1 MLKGIHLTLMIGPVV
16 PVPVPEAVLNALQS
30 VQVSIGGDSK
40 TPSGFELTF
49 ALGNRS
55 PLQTLFLL
63 IGGSLP
69 PILRVILVVTVNGL
83 PEVLIDGVVTQQQI
97 QPGPDPAHSVLTLTG
112 VDLTAV
118 MGLIDLDGVPYP
130 AMPPEA
136 RVALMLAKYA
146 WLGIVPLII
155 PSLLSDVPIPTQEI
169 PRQQSHDLDYINDL
183 ADKAGY
189 VFYLNPGPL
198 PGMNVAYWGPEIRV
212 GVPQPALNLDMD
224 AFRNVEHLTFSFDAD
239 HKAMPIVFIQNP
251 ETKVPIPIP
260 IPDISPLSPPLG
272 LLPPI
277 PKQFPQL
284 RDTAKLSPIKAILT
298 GMVVAARTSDA
309 VTGTGS
315 LDVLR
320 YGRLLKAR
328 QLVGVRGAGT
338 AYDGLYYVKSV
349 THSIKV
355 GEYKQSFSLVR
366 NGLVSTLSQVP
377 A

>member
-1 MLKGIHLTLMIGPVV
+1 MLKGIHLALMIGPVV

-30 VQVSIGGDSK
+30 VQVNVGGDSK
-40 TPSGFELTF
+40 TPSGFELKF
-49 ALGNRS
+49 SLSNKG

-63 IGGSLP
+63 TGGALP
-69 PILRVILVVTVNGL
+69 PIMRVILVVTLNGV
-83 PEVLIDGVVTQQQI
+83 PDVLIDGVITQQQI
-97 QPGPDPAHSVLTLTG
+97 QPGQDAGQSVLTLTG

-136 RVALMLAKYA
+136 RVALILAKYA
-146 WLGIVPLII
+146 FLGIVPLII
-155 PSLLSDVPIPTQEI
+155 PSVLSDVPIPTQEI
-169 PRQQSHDLDYINDL
+169 PRQKGHDLDYINEL

-189 VFYLNPGPL
+189 VFYLSPGPV
-198 PGMNVAYWGPEIRV
+198 PGMNIAYWGPEVRV
-212 GVPQPALNLDMD
+212 GPPQPALNLDMD
-224 AFRNVEHLTFSFDAD
+224 AARNVENLSFTFDAD

-251 ETKVPIPIP
+251 ETKAPIPIP

-272 LLPPI
+272 LIPPI
-277 PKQFPQL
+277 PKQFPML
-284 RDTAKLSPIKAILT
+284 KDTAKLNPIKAILT
-298 GMVVAARTSDA
+298 GLVVAARTSDA

-315 LDVLR
+315 LNVLR

-328 QLVGVRGAGT
+328 QLVGVRGVGM

-349 THSIKV
+349 RHSIKV
-355 GEYKQSFSLVR
+355 GEYKQDFTLVR
-366 NGLVSTLSQVP
+366 NGLVSTLPQVP